1 MSNLEKLNALV
12 GIVPK
17 KNVFYIDEEGHTMF
31 TPPLTYP
38 KQFKILKL
46 LAKRQVRFSEY
57 DNAWYIQ
64 IGEDGEDNSF
74 FAESNGTFEEVLSY
88 FLVNVWDKLSVEE
101 QNKIK
106 EIMNGRGK

>member
-38 KQFKILKL
+38 KQLKILKL
-46 LAKRQVRFSEY
+46 LSKKHVRILDEG
-57 DNAWYIQ
+57 DAWYIQ
-64 IGEDGEDNSF
+64 IGEKDNSF
-74 FAESNGTFEEVLSY
+74 FAESNGTFEEVLAY
-88 FLVNVWDKLSVEE
+88 FLVNVWDKLSTDE
-101 QNKIK
+101 QNKLKGI
-106 EIMNGRGK
+106 INA